1 LLVVFFSRLDEKG
14 SCIFFGQDQKK
25 GKERKGA
32 KEREDY
38 GGERIKLGI
47 GTNAAKRTWLGG
59 MAGEKKGSKRTKMT
73 GSEGRGEERNR
84 FDLKKET
91 N

>member
-1 LLVVFFSRLDEKG
+1 MRIRDSSIVGCFFSRLDEKG

-25 GKERKGA
+25 GKERKGV

-59 MAGEKKGSKRTKMT
+59 MRAKRKGVK
-73 GSEGRGEERNR
+73 GR
-84 FDLKKET
+84 K
-91 N
+91 